1 MWQACF
7 SKCLLFLLLA
17 HPLLEVNFS
26 QIAHA
31 HTVTLIS
38 VVAEWRFSA
47 QFHKKEKYCNFQAQ
61 QKGDNK
67 NVMTH
72 HTKKAIS
79 YFFEWMNGYRL
90 KETVIPGERLISV
103 TSHNF

>member
-38 VVAEWRFSA
+38 VVAEWHFSA
-47 QFHKKEKYCNFQAQ
+47 QFHKK
-61 QKGDNK
+61 K
-67 NVMTH
+67 NTA
-72 HTKKAIS
+72 TFKL
-79 YFFEWMNGYRL
+79 NR
-90 KETVIPGERLISV
+90 KEIIKM
-103 TSHNF
+103 